1 MSRHP
6 RPLRPRAVTERL
18 GAVVADQLTK
28 DYGDGVGLDP
38 LDLRIEVGE
47 RVALVGHNGSG
58 KTTFLRMMA
67 GLLEPTSGSVTI
79 HGHPAG
85 SQPARAAVSFCGDQP
100 TFYDDLS
107 LWEHLEFVAR
117 MHGHDEPDQLA
128 ADLLGELGL
137 YERAD
142 DLPNRFSRGLR
153 QKAALA
159 VSFIRPFELLLV
171 DEPFVGLD
179 LAGRDALLDLLDRA
193 TDGGATVVVAT
204 HELSFLQ
211 RVDRA
216 IVLAD
221 GVLVHDGAADD
232 PAVETLLRGGH

>member
-1 MSRHP
+1 
-6 RPLRPRAVTERL
+6 
-18 GAVVADQLTK
+18 
-28 DYGDGVGLDP
+28 
-38 LDLRIEVGE
+38 
-47 RVALVGHNGSG
+47 VALVGHNGSG

-67 GLLEPTSGSVTI
+67 ALLEPTSGSVTI

-85 SQPARAAVSFCGDQP
+85 TQPARAAVSFCGDQP

-107 LWEHLEFVAR
+107 LWEHLEFMAR
-117 MHGHDEPDQLA
+117 MHGRDEPDQLA

-179 LAGRDALLDLLDRA
+179 LAGRDVLLDLLDRA
-193 TDGGATVVVAT
+193 TDDGATVVVAT

-211 RVDRA
+211 RVDCA

-221 GVLVHDGAADD
+221 GVLVHDGAADH
-232 PAVETLLRGGH
+232 PAVETSLRGGH